1 MGFILRGLQRAGWAV
16 AAVCLLLLLPLNYYQ
31 QHEQHQHH
39 NGLQRISFALGA
51 PDGLFGKL
59 GRTKMVKTA
68 VGKATRSVAGDL
80 YDRYIRHGLF
90 DELGEA
96 QRELVYL
103 HSPSPFVKIA
113 RAWQT
118 AFAYQ
123 MRAARLPE
131 SWKAAAADLHK
142 RLGGKGNLL
151 LSLPPGGRKGRDMN
165 MGYGTLQRAFI
176 SFALFFLNG
185 FVPEEIAKC
194 RFKTDNSAAICISR
208 YERNLLDALFSTI
221 VAFIQF
227 IVMRAPGCRIAS
239 TIFVFAA
246 VSPCPF
252 GYLVE
257 PAFIYGALS
266 DSHPDLLKSLASI
279 RRVASTK
286 PCPDHK
292 KYLLRALMVNGVTP
306 GDIIRATGAKKDLG
320 ALVVSLESMV
330 EAEQEA
336 LKDFEDNSVENILI
350 DKDGDEH
357 VPATKPLELKEELEE
372 FLATEQFIHP
382 AEGESGDEGENSMKQ
397 LSEAAI
403 TMFNSTSTDEA
414 KAFLDRVR
422 AVLGAGSSVKT
433 ERPELPFLDFQGAM
447 EAAKEELKAEMEKN
461 PHSAPLTSDKTAD
474 RSEQAEEALAIV
486 RGGGLRAGSLF
497 APEEEKKGKSK

>member
-1 MGFILRGLQRAGWAV
+1 
-16 AAVCLLLLLPLNYYQ
+16 
-31 QHEQHQHH
+31 
-39 NGLQRISFALGA
+39 
-51 PDGLFGKL
+51 
-59 GRTKMVKTA
+59 MVKTA

-165 MGYGTLQRAFI
+165 MGY
-176 SFALFFLNG
+176 
-185 FVPEEIAKC
+185 
-194 RFKTDNSAAICISR
+194 
-208 YERNLLDALFSTI
+208 
-221 VAFIQF
+221 
-227 IVMRAPGCRIAS
+227 
-239 TIFVFAA
+239 
-246 VSPCPF
+246 
-252 GYLVE
+252 
-257 PAFIYGALS
+257 